1 MPITV
6 PSGLGW
12 WRAANDAGG
21 AWLDALPTIVDEV
34 AQRFGVVDV
43 GAAIE
48 PASVAFV
55 APVTLRDGR
64 SAIVKGNFPED
75 ESELEGAAL
84 ARWNGVGAARL
95 LDEDRARRALL
106 IERLE
111 PG

>member
-1 MPITV
+1 
-6 PSGLGW
+6 
-12 WRAANDAGG
+12 
-21 AWLDALPTIVDEV
+21 LPTIVDEV

-64 SAIVKGNFPED
+64 RAVLKVNFPEE
-75 ESELEGAAL
+75 ESELESAAL
-84 ARWNGVGAARL
+84 ARWNGDGAARL
-95 LDEDRARRALL
+95 LDEDRTRRALL

-111 PG
+111 PGTHLLRAVDDDDARTRISARVLKR